1 MFCKN
6 CGRQLADNPKYC
18 PYCGQSNEAPA
29 PAVTPTF
36 NEQSYSY
43 GSDSYGTENS
53 YGSGSYGSYDPY
65 GNPYGT
71 PYGQA
76 TEEKKNDLAG
86 STLKWGILSLAFSTT
101 FFLSLLGFIFSFVAK
116 ARARE
121 YVRLFGEVEGRSRVG
136 RDLGTAG
143 FIVGLI
149 LTIFSAL
156 YFLLIFILVLET
168 MLGGL

>member
-101 FFLSLLGFIFSFVAK
+101 CLCLLGFIFSFIAK
-116 ARARE
+116 AKARE
-121 YVRLFGEVEGRSRVG
+121 YVNYFGQVEGRARVG

-143 FIVGLI
+143 FIVGLVM
-149 LTIFSAL
+149 T
-156 YFLLIFILVLET
+156 ILVVFYFIYMLALGILLET
-168 MLGGL
+168 VW